1 LRNEADAAKDQQD
14 ATYIDLQR
22 LSTAASFNP
31 FGSLAWHT
39 PQAPLAGMTAEAGEP
54 RSATGNTKNE
64 AYVD

>member
-31 FGSLAWHT
+31 FGSLVWCVIC
-39 PQAPLAGMTAEAGEP
+39 APSAAGWND
-54 RSATGNTKNE
+54 R
-64 AYVD
+64 